1 MIDDG
6 PRFKQLLYRSVK
18 RFDLDIAAWPWPPDA
33 ATEDWADY
41 WECRFADVLFRVG
54 LGVRKLIEAGK
65 LSIEVQARPINAV
78 FFPLLGDRYPNKI
91 NYPHLERFYDLSDGR
106 HVQLPL
112 IVLSNAIVHSFVLV
126 PSFSLLGVEGLRL
139 KEFFLASDRGRR
151 KGVHLITWRDFVYD
165 LVYPVASDDVISSF
179 GLRLP
184 NGESVDIPLST
195 YAIATE
201 DRQRA
206 IALYRSLSRGN
217 DRAYDEFLAQ
227 WRAAYGE
234 PGDEYL

>member
-6 PRFKQLLYRSVK
+6 PRFKQLLYRAVK
-18 RFDLDIAAWPWPPDA
+18 RFDLDMASWPWPPDVGEEGW
-33 ATEDWADY
+33 TDY

-54 LGVRKLIEAGK
+54 LGVKRLIESGK
-65 LSIEVQARPINAV
+65 LSTEVQARPINAV

-91 NYPHLERFYDLSDGR
+91 NYPHIDRFYNLNDGR
-106 HVQLPL
+106 SVQLPL
-112 IVLSNAIVHSFVLV
+112 IALSNVIVHSFVLV
-126 PSFSLLGVEGLRL
+126 PSFSLRGVEGLRL

-151 KGVHLITWRDFVYD
+151 QGVHLITWRDFIHD
-165 LVYPVASDDVISSF
+165 LVYPVASDNVISSF

-184 NGESVDIPLST
+184 NGESLDIPQSS
-195 YAIATE
+195 YATNAA

-217 DRAYDEFLAQ
+217 EKAYDEFLAK

-234 PGDEYL
+234 PGNEYL